1 MSKTR
6 RCRFLRLIACGAL
19 VVGLLACSTDP
30 ATRPETA
37 RPNILFILVDDL
49 GWADIGS
56 FGSKLHE
63 TPNIDRL
70 EQIPSFH
77 NP

>member
-1 MSKTR
+1 MRITTFAAAVLVIVLAPASRLRAKT
-6 RCRFLRLIACGAL
+6 
-19 VVGLLACSTDP
+19 
-30 ATRPETA
+30 
-37 RPNILFILVDDL
+37 PNILFILVDDL

-70 EQIPSFH
+70 EKIQSSH